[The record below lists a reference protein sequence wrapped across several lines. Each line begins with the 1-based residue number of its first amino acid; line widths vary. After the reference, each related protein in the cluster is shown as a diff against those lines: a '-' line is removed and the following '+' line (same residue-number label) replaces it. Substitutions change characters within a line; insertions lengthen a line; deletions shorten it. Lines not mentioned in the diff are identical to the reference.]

1 MIAMT
6 TRTRIATL
14 FTAVG
19 VVALGVGLGLA
30 DSGSAGPSASAE
42 HSATTV
48 RHAALTASTCGGPA
62 GAAYV
67 ADPGYQGFSAVN
79 TANCQVIQTY
89 NVDDL
94 QVPGDTGDYNY
105 VGSDEGIALSGS
117 TLWLAVTGTD
127 NVAAIDTTTLDPSNY
142 NPQETIVP
150 VGFMPDALAATP
162 DGTQVWVIDSGPQT
176 TTAPLQDVEII
187 DTATNT
193 VTGRLQVAGDP
204 TDVAFSPNGQEA
216 FVTTSDGL
224 SIYNVATERRVGF
237 VAGLGSPKSVA
248 VAPNGSA
255 VYVTE
260 TNSNELAT
268 ISTATNRVV
277 QTTPVGLEPWQAVV
291 SPDGSTVYVANPD
304 SDSVTVVAAA
314 TGGVENTYTVPGDP
328 DTVGVTPDGTQLWVV
343 GDDSGVMTV
352 IDTATG
358 QQVGST
364 NLGGDGAN
372 SGDGLDPT
380 GMVLTATPTPTG

>member
-1 MIAMT
+1 MT

-14 FTAVG
+14 STAAG
-19 VVALGVGLGLA
+19 LLALGIGLGVT
-30 DSGSAGPSASAE
+30 DSERAGPSASTHHADA
-42 HSATTV
+42 ATA

-67 ADPGYQGFSAVN
+67 ADPGYQGFTAVD
-79 TANCQVIQTY
+79 TATCQVIQTY

-94 QVPGDTGDYNY
+94 AVPGDPGDSNY

-117 TLWLAVTGTD
+117 TLWIAVTGTD

-142 NPQETIVP
+142 NPQETLVP
-150 VGFMPDALAATP
+150 VGFMPSALAATP
-162 DGTQVWVIDSGPQT
+162 DGSQVWVVDSGPQT
-176 TTAPLQDVEII
+176 STSSLQDIEII
-187 DTATNT
+187 DTSTDT
-193 VTGRLQVAGDP
+193 VSGRLQVAGDP

-216 FVTTSDGL
+216 YVTTSAGL
-224 SIYNVATERRVGF
+224 SVYDVANDAQVGF
-237 VAGLGSPKSVA
+237 VPGLGSPKSVA
-248 VAPNGSA
+248 VAPDGSA
-255 VYVTE
+255 IYVTE

-277 QTTPVGLEPWQAVV
+277 QTTPVGQEPWQAVV
-291 SPDGSTVYVANPD
+291 SPNGATVFVANPD
-304 SDSVTVVAAA
+304 SDSVTVVDAA
-314 TGGVENTYTVPGDP
+314 TGRVESTYPVPGNP
-328 DTVGVTPDGTQLWVV
+328 DTLGVTPDGSQLWVA

-352 IDTATG
+352 IATATG